1 MTVHTWSRRLRSPCF
16 SNRLQLA
23 GVRALRAPD
32 SAKRDAFARGSAG
45 ALVVTNST
53 HHGVHAT
60 MAAMAKYDFFISH
73 HQADAGAEASLL
85 AETLRNEGYRVFL
98 DVDTHQV
105 GDLEQLTR
113 RALEDSKGVIA
124 LVGSHFAERVRQDRD
139 WVRIELEAAQRSGK
153 KVLPIVLPKAESNLL
168 ELPESLAW
176 FGRTRWI
183 TFDRTRVGA
192 LVDELTSAFAV
203 RAHSRS
209 GPGALYLVLMILL
222 AALLGMAY
230 VDGQRKES
238 ALELQRVKLEA
249 EKELALELQRVK
261 LEAEKERAD
270 RLQREL
276 DRLNGQR

>member
-1 MTVHTWSRRLRSPCF
+1 MALGPRGAAGLCSASR
-16 SNRLQLA
+16 
-23 GVRALRAPD
+23 
-32 SAKRDAFARGSAG
+32 AKRHPGSGPSAQTLG
-45 ALVVTNST
+45 VTNST
-53 HHGVHAT
+53 HRGVRAT
-60 MAAMAKYDFFISH
+60 MAAMALYDFFISH

-85 AETLRNEGYRVFL
+85 AETLRNQGYRVFL

-113 RALEDSKGVIA
+113 RALEDSKGVVA
-124 LVGSHFAERVRQDRD
+124 LVGLHFAERVGQERD

-153 KVLPIVLPKAESNLL
+153 KVLPIVLPKAEGNLR

-183 TFDRTRVGA
+183 SFDRTRVGA

-203 RAHSRS
+203 RARSPS
-209 GPGALYLVLMILL
+209 GPSMGYLVLMILL

-230 VDGQRKES
+230 LDGQRKES
-238 ALELQRVKLEA
+238 
-249 EKELALELQRVK
+249 ALELQRVK

-276 DRLNGQR
+276 DRVNGQQ